1 MKNEIMFR
9 PMLGVLAMTLSTLAY
24 AAEVGPK
31 VGKGDFSWFAE
42 GGLGYDS
49 NSNHAPRS
57 SYYDYAVGITQNTTV
72 VPQAKSGFFVPFKA
86 HAGATGNQEK
96 HGHLVGSATVDG
108 RRYAGGNSDANELN
122 LEVQGG
128 STFDLGGKSNPQRQA
143 YAGLV
148 LEKHDQVYVDHDSG
162 ARKITAGGSDISNRY
177 NYTSAG
183 IEGEFQDKVG
193 KVDYSI
199 SGKYLSKDYDDP
211 VAVSQMDHTYLSV
224 GGKADLKVG
233 VGMKLKFSAT
243 RFIRDYA
250 ERHARQANGVYSRAN
265 PVLKYTYD
273 QLGVTFRERLN
284 EDTVYYLDYE
294 YLQRADNFVNY
305 NNFKL
310 HRFGGRFLFKQD
322 ALGGRVSLHRWQRNY
337 PNAFAYDIAGQPAK
351 SFTGIDLTAK
361 AVYAQTKQLSYWAEL
376 ILDKNDSSDLR
387 YAYDRKQL
395 MVGVRWDQ

>member
-1 MKNEIMFR
+1 MSRKIILHPVLGMF
-9 PMLGVLAMTLSTLAY
+9 AMTMSTLAC
-24 AAEVGPK
+24 AADVGPR
-31 VGKGDFSWFAE
+31 VGKGDFNWFAE

-57 SYYDYAVGITQNTTV
+57 AYYDYAVGITQNTTV
-72 VPQAKSGFFVPFKA
+72 VPQAKSGFFVPFRA
-86 HAGATGNQEK
+86 HVDATGSKEK

-122 LEVQGG
+122 LELQGG
-128 STFDLGGKSNPQRQA
+128 STFDLGGKGQRQA

-177 NYTSAG
+177 NYMSTG
-183 IEGEFQDKVG
+183 VEGEFQDKVG

-199 SGKYLSKDYDDP
+199 SSKYLSKDYDDP
-211 VAVSQMDHTYLSV
+211 RTVAQMDHSYFFV
-224 GGKADLKVG
+224 GGKVDLRFA
-233 VGMKLKFSAT
+233 VGMKLKFSAA
-243 RFIRDYA
+243 RFIRDYT
-250 ERHARQANGVYSRAN
+250 ERHARQANGVYSTAN
-265 PVLKYTYD
+265 NPLLKYTYD
-273 QLGVTFRERLN
+273 KLGVTFRERLN

-294 YLQRADNFVNY
+294 YMQRADNFVNY
-305 NNFKL
+305 NNYKL

-351 SFTGIDLTAK
+351 EYSGIDLTAK
-361 AVYAQTKQLSYWAEL
+361 AIYAQTKQLSYWAEL
-376 ILDKNDSSDLR
+376 IIDKNDSSDLR
-387 YAYDRKQL
+387 YAYDRKQI
-395 MVGVRWDQ
+395 MVGARWDQ